1 MFIRSKAHPYGRML
15 SIETIRLLIIALYFL
30 YPLGCLLQLAPVS
43 GDAGKWLAAGGLLM
57 VVAALIAFAVLAG
70 SSLQR
75 QVQEP
80 ESELDERESSERN
93 RAAFQAHSIFSA
105 IVLMGVLYMML
116 TTDMAEAGKLDLWR
130 PITGAHWNAIFGGL
144 ILLSFTLPGA
154 MLAFR
159 SSAADKVE

>member
-15 SIETIRLLIIALYFL
+15 SIETVRLLIILLYLF
-30 YPLGCLLQLAPVS
+30 YPLGCILQLAPVS
-43 GDAGKWLAAGGLLM
+43 GDAEKWLAVGGLLL

-93 RAAFQAHSIFSA
+93 RAAFQAHSVFSA

-130 PITGAHWNAIFGGL
+130 PVTGAHWNAIFGGL

-154 MLAFR
+154 VLAFR
-159 SSAADKVE
+159 KAPPAEA

>member
-15 SIETIRLLIIALYFL
+15 SIEMVRLLILSLYVL
-30 YPLGCLLQLAPVS
+30 YPLGCLLQLLPLTGPPETWLS
-43 GDAGKWLAAGGLLM
+43 LAGLAMIVG
-57 VVAALIAFAVLAG
+57 ALIAFAILAG

-93 RAAFQAHSIFSA
+93 RAAFQAHSVFSG
-105 IVLMGVLYMML
+105 IVLLGVLYMML

-130 PITGAHWNAIFGGL
+130 PQSGSHWNAIFGGL

-159 SSAADKVE
+159 KAPPAEA